1 MSILDIIE
9 GNLDPNWSV
18 INDTSKLRLH
28 MLSLSVILNCLTK
41 RISEFSNLKF
51 YFVTIAFGGN

>member
-28 MLSLSVILNCLTK
+28 MLSLCHFELFNKKNKWV
-41 RISEFSNLKF
+41 
-51 YFVTIAFGGN
+51 

>member
-1 MSILDIIE
+1 
-9 GNLDPNWSV
+9 
-18 INDTSKLRLH
+18 

-41 RISEFSNLKF
+41 RISEFSNLEF

>member
-9 GNLDPNWSV
+9 GNRDPNWSV
-18 INDTSKLRLH
+18 INDTSKLILH

-41 RISEFSNLKF
+41 GISKFTNLKF
-51 YFVTIAFGGN
+51 YFVTIVFEGN